1 MTVAARVAAI
11 AASVSAVALGAVLL
25 LAPGTSGAYTAAIT
39 NSNNTAASSAA
50 FFTCSSAFAAD

>member
-50 FFTCSSAFAAD
+50 FFTC